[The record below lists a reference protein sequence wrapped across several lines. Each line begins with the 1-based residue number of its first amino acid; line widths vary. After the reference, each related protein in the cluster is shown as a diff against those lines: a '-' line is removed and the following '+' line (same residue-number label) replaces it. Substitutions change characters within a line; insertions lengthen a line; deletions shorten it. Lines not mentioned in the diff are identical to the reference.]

1 MQLAVSLEACVPLA
15 PQHDF
20 PPAKDELAANTP
32 AANKAKVVLIMHL
45 RQHELRNVQLA
56 VAAIMSP
63 TTFRAFIPSRGGE
76 EGPRLRE
83 WKLQDRLCNLRFC
96 LLTLACARDDVLFYC
111 HDLFCFTLCLV
122 MGLHHK

>member
-45 RQHELRNVQLA
+45 RQHELRNVQWA
-56 VAAIMSP
+56 MTANPSP
-63 TTFRAFIPSRGGE
+63 TTAERGSHEVTVAFRAVIPSRGGD
-76 EGPRLRE
+76 EGPRLCE
-83 WKLQDRLCNLRFC
+83 WKMQDSLCNPRSLREVPR
-96 LLTLACARDDVLFYC
+96 LRS
-111 HDLFCFTLCLV
+111 
-122 MGLHHK
+122 G